1 MNISLTAPLEAL
13 VQNKVAS
20 GFYNN
25 ASEVVREALR
35 LMHERDKRDEA
46 KLERLRKEA
55 ALGFEA
61 LERGEFSTK
70 TVAQIAAEAVKRHGR
85 KF

>member
-13 VQNKVAS
+13 VQEKVAS

-35 LMHERDKRDEA
+35 LFDVQPLRGKRRMA
-46 KLERLRKEA
+46 RL
-55 ALGFEA
+55 LP
-61 LERGEFSTK
+61 
-70 TVAQIAAEAVKRHGR
+70 
-85 KF
+85 